1 MKEQF
6 TQAVEERAREVIS
19 GKKVGK
25 VPESINGYYGKN
37 LPNLHTTGKQDIDK
51 ICSENIYTLI
61 HTGMYESY
69 SVRSYTGDL

>member
-1 MKEQF
+1 M
-6 TQAVEERAREVIS
+6 V
-19 GKKVGK
+19 
-25 VPESINGYYGKN
+25 KN